1 MTNQF
6 DFTWQELLKGSQK
19 LNQMKQEIDD
29 LLSMLRGFAK
39 KSGTSPGTRMIR
51 ILLFSWGS
59 SREYLEFLTPENS
72 HDTHI
77 FIRTLNNRG
86 EDVKRS
92 PALRKIPAFSASEL
106 TPREVIVVRDKLQEL
121 LTKFAQIY
129 TAVDLDMAE
138 IAAHGK

>member
-1 MTNQF
+1 
-6 DFTWQELLKGSQK
+6 
-19 LNQMKQEIDD
+19 
-29 LLSMLRGFAK
+29 
-39 KSGTSPGTRMIR
+39 MIR